1 MTTEPAIRVQG
12 IEKSFKD
19 LHVLRGVDF
28 DVKAGS
34 IFALLGSNGAG
45 KTTLVRILSTLLKAD
60 AGTATVHGFDVAAK
74 PGDVRESISLTGQFA
89 AVDEVLTGRENLVL
103 VAKLRHL
110 KNPGAIADDLLA
122 RFSLTDAGGRKAA
135 TYSGGMRRR
144 LDIAMS
150 LIGNPPVIFLDEP
163 TTGLDPQA
171 RIEVWQTVKELAR
184 AGHDRAAHDAVPR
197 RGRAARRPHRDPA
210 QGHDHPERHP
220 RRTQATPPGRQGR
233 IRREAALPRGRLP
246 RPRRRHRRDRRPTD
260 DDRTDGRGPGTKGT
274 TMTTHVL
281 GDTGVLTGRS
291 LRHILRSPDTIIT
304 TAVTPIALMLLFVYV
319 LGGAIN
325 TGSDESYIDY
335 MLPGILLITIA
346 SGIAYTAYRLF
357 LDLQGGI
364 FERFQ
369 SMPIARSSVLWA
381 HVLTSLVA
389 NLVSIAIVIGVAL
402 IMGFRTGA
410 SVAAWLAVAGIL
422 ILFTL
427 ALTWLAVIAGLSA
440 KTVDGASAFSYPL
453 IFLPFISS
461 AFVPTDTMPGP
472 VAWFAENQPVTSIV
486 NTIRALFAE
495 QPVGSDIWIALAWLV
510 GILVVAYAFAIAIY
524 RRKIS

>member
-1 MTTEPAIRVQG
+1 M
-12 IEKSFKD
+12 
-19 LHVLRGVDF
+19 
-28 DVKAGS
+28 
-34 IFALLGSNGAG
+34 
-45 KTTLVRILSTLLKAD
+45 
-60 AGTATVHGFDVAAK
+60 
-74 PGDVRESISLTGQFA
+74 RESISLTGQFA

-122 RFSLTDAGGRKAA
+122 RFSLTDAGNRRAA

-150 LIGNPPVIFLDEP
+150 LIGNPPIIFLDEP

-171 RIEVWQTVKELAR
+171 RIEVWQTIKELAQGGTTVLLTTQYLDE
-184 AGHDRAAHDAVPR
+184 AEQLADRIAILHQGTIIQNGTLAELKQLLPPAKVEYVEKQPSLEDVFLALVGDQTTDSDKTDSAENGTDA
-197 RGRAARRPHRDPA
+197 
-210 QGHDHPERHP
+210 
-220 RRTQATPPGRQGR
+220 
-233 IRREAALPRGRLP
+233 
-246 RPRRRHRRDRRPTD
+246 RRHR
-260 DDRTDGRGPGTKGT
+260 PGTKGT
-274 TMTTHVL
+274 AMTTHVL
-281 GDTGVLTGRS
+281 GDTAVLTDRS

-304 TAVTPIALMLLFVYV
+304 TAVTPIALMLLFTYV
-319 LGGAIN
+319 FGGAID
-325 TGSDESYIDY
+325 TGSDESYVNY

-357 LDLQGGI
+357 LDMQGGI

-381 HVLTSLVA
+381 HVLTSLAA
-389 NLVSIAIVIGVAL
+389 NLVSVAIVIGVAL

-427 ALTWLAVIAGLSA
+427 ALTWIAVIAGLSA

-461 AFVPTDTMPGP
+461 AFVPTDSMPGP
-472 VAWFAENQPVTSIV
+472 GRLVRREPARHRHRRHPPSPVRRGARRERHLG
-486 NTIRALFAE
+486 RARLAGRHPHRRLRHRHRHLPP
-495 QPVGSDIWIALAWLV
+495 QDQLTARAVGRLA
-510 GILVVAYAFAIAIY
+510 
-524 RRKIS
+524 